1 MTAKEYLLQYRDA
14 YREAQE
20 LELRITQLR
29 LKYGYPSAIQY
40 DDMPHAHNSNR
51 DLSDYMAKLD
61 ELTGYLVDKY
71 CKCMGIEGD
80 ILKRID
86 RMEHAEERQVLRY
99 RYTVIDDKGK
109 LMKWEDVGERVGYV
123 RETVTR
129 IHGKALQH
137 FPMD

>member
-1 MTAKEYLLQYRDA
+1 
-14 YREAQE
+14 
-20 LELRITQLR
+20 
-29 LKYGYPSAIQY
+29 
-40 DDMPHAHNSNR
+40 
-51 DLSDYMAKLD
+51 MAKLD

-99 RYTVIDDKGK
+99 RYTAIDDKGR
-109 LMKWEDVGERVGYV
+109 LMKWEDVADRVGYS
-123 RETVTR
+123 RETVIR

-137 FPMD
+137 FTMN